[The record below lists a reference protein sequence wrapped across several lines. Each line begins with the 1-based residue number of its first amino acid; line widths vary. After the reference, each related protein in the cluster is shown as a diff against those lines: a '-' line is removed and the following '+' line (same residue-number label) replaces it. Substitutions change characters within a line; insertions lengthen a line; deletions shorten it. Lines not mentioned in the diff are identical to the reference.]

1 MKRWYDANLIAEQE
15 IDIRSDKWMY
25 EELMKQKPNFDK
37 TDGAKKVYSKKEY
50 IVLEVK
56 KGYIVYNINKPFDKG
71 HSHLR
76 SFSMAKTIIENCIN
90 KRAPKTNN
98 LYLLSS
104 HVRVSYDAEYI
115 KLVEELIEA
124 KRNKDKMKYINN
136 RL

>member
-56 KGYIVYNINKPFDKG
+56 
-71 HSHLR
+71 
-76 SFSMAKTIIENCIN
+76 
-90 KRAPKTNN
+90 
-98 LYLLSS
+98 
-104 HVRVSYDAEYI
+104 
-115 KLVEELIEA
+115 
-124 KRNKDKMKYINN
+124 
-136 RL
+136 